1 VPGSVIRMPS
11 ELRADDSD
19 TLEAAL
25 RRARA
30 DVADVIDQLA
40 AIAEST
46 AQVPDDEHDAEGA
59 TIGYERARLRS
70 LLARA
75 EAEVRELQE
84 AVGRLAHGDYGRCTA
99 CGGEIPG
106 ERLAAL
112 PATPVCLPCAAA
124 RDRR

>member
-1 VPGSVIRMPS
+1 MSSALSDP
-11 ELRADDSD
+11 AD
-19 TLEAAL
+19 TLAEALA
-25 RRARA
+25 RAEA
-30 DVADVIDQLA
+30 DVADVTSQLA

-46 AQVPDDEHDAEGA
+46 ALVPDDEHDAEGA

-70 LLARA
+70 LLSRA

-84 AVGRLAHGDYGRCTA
+84 AAGRLSDGSYGRCTG
-99 CGGEIPG
+99 CGGAIAG

-112 PATPVCLPCAAA
+112 PSTPLCLTCAAL

>member
-1 VPGSVIRMPS
+1 VPGSVSGMPS
-11 ELRADDSD
+11 VLGAGPSD
-19 TLEAAL
+19 TLEATL

-30 DVADVIDQLA
+30 DVADVTDQLA

-46 AQVPDDEHDAEGA
+46 ALVPDDEHDAEGA

-75 EAEVRELQE
+75 EAEVGELE
-84 AVGRLAHGDYGRCTA
+84 AALGRLAHGAYGRCTA
-99 CGGEIPG
+99 CGERIPG

-112 PATPVCLPCAAA
+112 PATAFCLACA

>member
-1 VPGSVIRMPS
+1 MQKRPRGQRVKATQR
-11 ELRADDSD
+11 EDDHH
-19 TLEAAL
+19 EP
-25 RRARA
+25 RARERT
-30 DVADVIDQLA
+30 LA
-40 AIAEST
+40 RT
-46 AQVPDDEHDAEGA
+46 AARRDADDEHDAEGA

-124 RDRR
+124 GDRR